1 VVEVKNTGMKDW
13 VKLGILFIFGGVL
26 FLLGIAVERYK
37 QTKNGLVV
45 YPTQA
50 SQPTGKPDA
59 IFTCNQDADCQE
71 VIDKSKPCACTEA
84 VNKEYVGKYGFSAFD
99 QTTGVTEENIA
110 CNRCFSFGTPACVD
124 NRCGLVFQGNS
135 ADTSSW
141 KTYYEKQSNLKFLHP
156 PNWKVVSNS
165 KSVRLWPDYPES
177 TFWFMDVMVAN
188 EKGDKLLIFRDG
200 EPEMGSP
207 ITATRAD
214 LFIWLPDRKIAR
226 GVLGLSNH
234 LYYQRVLNECDKIT
248 IGNNVIKN
256 GDQGWYCLD
265 DSWDNKYYVYVTYN
279 GLLDIDTQA
288 ILDTIVMSHSR

>member
-1 VVEVKNTGMKDW
+1 MK
-13 VKLGILFIFGGVL
+13 
-26 FLLGIAVERYK
+26 
-37 QTKNGLVV
+37 
-45 YPTQA
+45 
-50 SQPTGKPDA
+50 
-59 IFTCNQDADCQE
+59 
-71 VIDKSKPCACTEA
+71 
-84 VNKEYVGKYGFSAFD
+84 KE
-99 QTTGVTEENIA
+99 TN
-110 CNRCFSFGTPACVD
+110 
-124 NRCGLVFQGNS
+124 
-135 ADTSSW
+135 
-141 KTYYEKQSNLKFLHP
+141 
-156 PNWKVVSNS
+156 
-165 KSVRLWPDYPES
+165 
-177 TFWFMDVMVAN
+177 
-188 EKGDKLLIFRDG
+188 G